1 MSCDICL
8 VQETFLKEADKAI
21 LNEIT
26 DLGWS
31 ILSNP
36 RKHRS
41 GGGIAILYRPDII
54 LKSNEK
60 VTKYKSY
67 QVMEAVLSCD
77 SGLVRLVNIYRPPYT
92 KKARF
97 TESTFLEEFDD
108 YLSGLMY
115 KPGQPIIAGDFNIH
129 VERQMDFYPKKFLD
143 LLDNYNL
150 YQCVPLVSTHNLGGT
165 LDLVITTEEMTKNFK
180 EPVRVVASGTTSDHY
195 LVWFD
200 ILLKTKSVQ
209 SDEDPYTSYRDFKKI
224 NVDDFKQDILN
235 SDLGKRAFD
244 CPLEDAVSLYN
255 TVLKELMDQHC
266 PIIKKKIKKNYT
278 PWRDLELRTLQR
290 KRRAAERSWRKGTGS
305 RELYIDLRN
314 KFDLL
319 DFKRRCEYNRQSLKA
334 SSGDTK
340 TLYKKLNRLLGN
352 ESKDL
357 PTNSDPV
364 KLADDFRD
372 FFVNKVNNI
381 RADIEEEAEDLMHT
395 DDDLTTQHVT
405 GTSGGRLSC
414 FSTITIEEV
423 ENRIKSMSNKFCCL
437 DPIPTFLL
445 KNCSDV
451 LSPIILHIINSSTMT
466 SEFPTEMK
474 KAVIKPTLKKDDAD
488 ADCLK
493 NYRPVSNLPAIS
505 KLLERVVL
513 DQLNLH
519 LSEND
524 LHCSVQS
531 GYRPHHSCETL
542 LVRMSDDII
551 KEIQADNIVIVVLLD
566 LSAAFDTIDHT
577 VLLEKLINDYNITDD
592 AHKWFKSYLDGR
604 SFSVKVNKVSST
616 FLSLLF
622 GVPQGSLLGPIL
634 FILYIK
640 HLQIIAAKYGLS
652 IKLYA
657 DDSQLYI
664 SFHPNRP
671 CEFHDITERINR
683 CLAEIKAWMVEN
695 FMKLNE
701 TKTELLVMGKPLV
714 LEKCNLE
721 VKLQFGDTT
730 ITPTECKGDSWKSLG
745 VKLDKCLSMERQLNS
760 VKQKCSWTMNNIRR
774 IGYYLDEEVKIMMIK
789 QLVISKLDYC
799 NSLYMNLPQKRLKKL
814 KSILNGGVR
823 FIYNI
828 KDRKEDLIP
837 FYKKAHILPIDE
849 RIFFKVCLLSYKIVY
864 DIAPDYL
871 KQLIEMDSFTS
882 SWNTRSKPAE
892 DNLRMKLP
900 KMCKT
905 KASERRF
912 SVYAPVA
919 WNSLPLKIRS
929 INNIDS
935 FKKMLKTH
943 LFNSVSSPS

>member
-21 LNEIT
+21 LKEIT

-31 ILSNP
+31 ISSNP

-41 GGGIAILYRPDII
+41 GGGIAILYRPDIT

-67 QVMEAVLSCD
+67 QVMEAVLTCEK
-77 SGLVRLVNIYRPPYT
+77 GLVRLVNIYRPPYT

-97 TESTFLEEFDD
+97 TESMFLEEFDD
-108 YLSGLMY
+108 YLSGLVH

-129 VERQMDFYPKKFLD
+129 VERQKDFYPKKFLD
-143 LLDNYNL
+143 LLSNYNL
-150 YQCVPLVSTHNLGGT
+150 HQCVPLVATHIMGGT
-165 LDLVITTEEMTKNFK
+165 LDLVITTEEMLKNFK
-180 EPVRVVASGTTSDHY
+180 EPVRVVSSGTNSDHY
-195 LVWFD
+195 LVLFNV
-200 ILLKTKSVQ
+200 LLKTKSAQ
-209 SDEDPYTSYRDFKKI
+209 SEEVLYTSYRNFKKI
-224 NVDDFKQDILN
+224 DVNAFKQDILN
-235 SDLGKRAFD
+235 SDLGKRTFSD
-244 CPLEDAVSLYN
+244 SLEDAVSLYN
-255 TVLKELMDQHC
+255 TVLTELMDQHC
-266 PIIKKKIKKNYT
+266 PIIKKKIKKNYA
-278 PWRDLELRTLQR
+278 PWRDLELRTLRR
-290 KRRAAERSWRKGTGS
+290 KRRAAERAWRKGTVS
-305 RELYIDLRN
+305 KELYIDLRN

-319 DFKRRCEYNRQSLKA
+319 DFKKRCEYNKQSLKA

-352 ESKDL
+352 VAKDL

-364 KLADDFRD
+364 KLSEDFKD
-372 FFVNKVNNI
+372 FFADKVNKI
-381 RADIEEEAEDLMHT
+381 RADIEDEAEDLIPT
-395 DDDLTTQHVT
+395 VDDQIPPGVT
-405 GTSGGRLSC
+405 YNLSC

-423 ENRIKSMSNKFCCL
+423 EKRIKNMSNKFCSL

-445 KNCSDV
+445 KSCSDG
-451 LSPIILHIINSSTMT
+451 LSPLILHIVNSSIRTA
-466 SEFPTEMK
+466 EFPAYMK
-474 KAVIKPTLKKDDAD
+474 KAVIKPTLKKENAD

-513 DQLNLH
+513 DQLNQH

-542 LVRMSDDII
+542 LVTMSDDII
-551 KEIQADNIVIVVLLD
+551 REIQADNIVIVVLLD
-566 LSAAFDTIDHT
+566 LSAAFDTIDHSI
-577 VLLEKLINDYNITDD
+577 LLQKLHDDYNITDE

-604 SFSVKVNKVSST
+604 YFSVKVNNVSST
-616 FLSLLF
+616 FLCLLF

-671 CEFHDITERINR
+671 GEFHDITERINR
-683 CLAEIKAWMVEN
+683 CLAEIKAWMVKN

-701 TKTELLVMGKPLV
+701 TKTELLIMGKPLV

-774 IGYYLDEEVKIMMIK
+774 IGYYLDEQVKIMMVK

-799 NSLYMNLPQKRLKKL
+799 NSLYMNLPKKRLKKL
-814 KSILNGGVR
+814 KSVLNGCVR

-828 KDRKEDLIP
+828 KDRKDDLLP
-837 FYKKAHILPIDE
+837 YYKKAHILPIDE
-849 RIFFKVCLLSYKIVY
+849 RIFFKICLLSYKIVY
-864 DIAPDYL
+864 DIAPNYL
-871 KQLIEMDSFTS
+871 KQLIEMEPLHNTDSCR
-882 SWNTRSKPAE
+882 TRAKPAE
-892 DNLRMKLP
+892 DILRMKVP

-912 SVYAPVA
+912 SVHAPTA
-919 WNSLPLKIRS
+919 WNSLPLRIRS

-935 FKKMLKTH
+935 FKRMLKNH
-943 LFNSVSSPS
+943 IFNSILSL